1 MNTQISK
8 FKYLKDAQC
17 VRFDVG
23 DLIVWH
29 VFASE
34 KDAERWERR
43 LRNSAAF
50 LSGVDADTFIRF
62 RGVAVIHLDG
72 PCTIVKLRNQTEVD
86 NTWVDCT
93 DQEEAEM
100 RVLGRLADLRA
111 CEDFR
116 NS

>member
-17 VRFDVG
+17 VRFDAG
-23 DLIVWH
+23 DVTTWH

-34 KDAERWERR
+34 KDAKRWKQR
-43 LRNSAAF
+43 LGLAAAF
-50 LSGVDADTFIRF
+50 LSGIDADALITF
-62 RGVAVIHLDG
+62 RGIAVIYTEG
-72 PCTIVKLRNQTEVD
+72 PCTLVKLRGEGGLAQT
-86 NTWVDCT
+86 WLDCA
-93 DQEEAEM
+93 DLEEAEM